1 MTRMK
6 YLVAAATLSLFLA
19 GCSGSKEEVPDN
31 PPNEIYATAQQKLQ
45 DGNWRQAITQL
56 EALDNRYPFGPYSQ
70 QVQLDLIYA
79 YYKNADLP
87 LAQAAID
94 RFIRLNPT
102 HPNIDYVMYMRGL
115 TNMALDDSALQG
127 FFGVDRSDRILNMHE
142 LRLVTFPNW
151 CAAIRTV
158 STPPMPPNVWYS

>member
-115 TNMALDDSALQG
+115 
-127 FFGVDRSDRILNMHE
+127 ILNMHE

>member
-56 EALDNRYPFGPYSQ
+56 EALD
-70 QVQLDLIYA
+70 IA
-79 YYKNADLP
+79 
-87 LAQAAID
+87 
-94 RFIRLNPT
+94 IRLVR
-102 HPNIDYVMYMRGL
+102 I
-115 TNMALDDSALQG
+115 
-127 FFGVDRSDRILNMHE
+127 RSRCSWIS
-142 LRLVTFPNW
+142 
-151 CAAIRTV
+151 
-158 STPPMPPNVWYS
+158 STPTIKTPICR

>member
-56 EALDNRYPFGPYSQ
+56 EALDRCSW
-70 QVQLDLIYA
+70 I
-79 YYKNADLP
+79 
-87 LAQAAID
+87 
-94 RFIRLNPT
+94 
-102 HPNIDYVMYMRGL
+102 
-115 TNMALDDSALQG
+115 S
-127 FFGVDRSDRILNMHE
+127 
-142 LRLVTFPNW
+142 
-151 CAAIRTV
+151 
-158 STPPMPPNVWYS
+158 STPTIKTPICR